1 MFVIM
6 QCFNNLSDQQK
17 STLPLPEQIG
27 QAMRHAGVAISI
39 TSLTDICAFGVGAVT
54 VSSHPFWVLL
64 VLSLSLDNVGSP
76 DSIISGCPRRIWTG
90 NAAYIMQLITS
101 FWTFTDLAGTAILLH
116 QLRHR
121 LGLSLSSTGWYSRF
135 KTRDLNIFFLSQS

>member
-6 QCFNNLSDQQK
+6 QCFSNLSDQQK

-76 DSIISGCPRRIWTG
+76 DSIISGCPSRIWRG
-90 NAAYIMQLITS
+90 NAAYFMQLITS

-121 LGLSLSSTGWYSRF
+121 LGLSLSSTGWYNRF
-135 KTRDLNIFFLSQS
+135 KTDYLDNFYLRQS

>member
-6 QCFNNLSDQQK
+6 QCFSNLSDQQK

-54 VSSHPFWVLL
+54 VSSLECG
-64 VLSLSLDNVGSP
+64 VGHGFSEF
-76 DSIISGCPRRIWTG
+76 
-90 NAAYIMQLITS
+90 S
-101 FWTFTDLAGTAILLH
+101 FRHLTM
-116 QLRHR
+116 LRA
-121 LGLSLSSTGWYSRF
+121 LTV
-135 KTRDLNIFFLSQS
+135 